1 MDQDD
6 TGRGQLV
13 AVLSNPPVTDG
24 RCTVRRVEL
33 ATMILGFDAH
43 HIVNIFAW
51 PSHATRE
58 LNFLGAAES
67 GWAEARPGIV
77 AALNSAAGVLLGY
90 GSTAPVGAAR
100 VQFRAQVDWLTGQ
113 LSMRMLPVWQLG
125 DGPRHPSRWQ
135 RWTYRAHPNI
145 PFDEAV
151 RRSLVPVRQGSVG
164 VPTRV

>member
-1 MDQDD
+1 MDRDD
-6 TGRGQLV
+6 KARGALV

-24 RCTVRRVEL
+24 RRTVRRVEL
-33 ATMILGFDAH
+33 ATMILGFDDH
-43 HIVNIFAW
+43 RIVNIFAW

-58 LNFLGAAES
+58 LNLLGAADS

-77 AALNSAAGVLLGY
+77 TALNSAAGVLLGY
-90 GSTAPVGAAR
+90 GSTAPVGLAR
-100 VQFRAQVDWLTGQ
+100 IQFRAQVDWLKGQ
-113 LSMRMLPVWQLG
+113 LSTRMLPVWQLG

-151 RRSLVPVRQGSVG
+151 RRSLVSVPQGSVE